1 LAPFLDTISAAT
13 CLLLHERFACQR
25 LLQTVLPASVCCRPF
40 CLPASAADRFAC
52 ELLLQTIFEP
62 ASVCLQTRLTEL

>member
-25 LLQTVLPASVCCRPF
+25 LLQTV
-40 CLPASAADRFAC
+40 
-52 ELLLQTIFEP
+52 FEP
-62 ASVCLQTRLTEL
+62 VSFCLQTRLTEL

>member
-25 LLQTVLPASVCCRPF
+25 LLQTVLPASFCCRRF
-40 CLPASAADRFAC
+40 LSLPASAADRF
-52 ELLLQTIFEP
+52 
-62 ASVCLQTRLTEL
+62 